1 MENFW
6 FNLIRDYYNLK
17 LYNNEDLDLFVKV
30 KYITEEQ
37 KEKIINSIVISQ

>member
-1 MENFW
+1 
-6 FNLIRDYYNLK
+6 LIKDYYNLK

-37 KEKIINSIVISQ
+37 KLMIVNNRV

>member
-6 FNLIRDYYNLK
+6 FNLIKDYYNLK

-37 KEKIINSIVISQ
+37 KLMIVNNNRV

>member
-6 FNLIRDYYNLK
+6 FNLIKDYYNLK
-17 LYNNEDLDLFVKV
+17 LYNNNDLDLFVKV

-37 KEKIINSIVISQ
+37 KEMIVISQ

>member
-6 FNLIRDYYNLK
+6 FNLIKDYYNLK

-30 KYITEEQ
+30 KYITDEQ
-37 KEKIINSIVISQ
+37 KTTIINKVV

>member
-17 LYNNEDLDLFVKV
+17 LYNNDDLDLFVKV

-37 KEKIINSIVISQ
+37 KLMIINGKVVSQ

>member
-6 FNLIRDYYNLK
+6 FNLIKDYYNLK

-37 KEKIINSIVISQ
+37 KLMIVNNRV